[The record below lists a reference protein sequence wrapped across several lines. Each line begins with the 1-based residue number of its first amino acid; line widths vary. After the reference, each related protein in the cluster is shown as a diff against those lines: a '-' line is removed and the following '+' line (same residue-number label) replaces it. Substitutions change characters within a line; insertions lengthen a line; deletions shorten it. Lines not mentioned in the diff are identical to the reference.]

1 MPKRNDI
8 KKILIL
14 GAGPIV
20 IGQAC
25 EFDYSG
31 VQACKALKEEGY
43 SVVLVNSNVATIM
56 TDPEMADATYIEP
69 INHTVVEKII
79 KIEKPDAILPTMGG
93 QTALNCALDLDRLGI
108 LKKHKVEMIG
118 ASKEAIDL
126 AEDRFLFKKAMEEIN
141 LDSAK
146 SFIVKNIEDAL
157 EKQKNLQT
165 HRHFGPNFGKC
176 VEAKPKRKIKN
187 EFTKLQY

>member
-1 MPKRNDI
+1 
-8 KKILIL
+8 
-14 GAGPIV
+14 
-20 IGQAC
+20 
-25 EFDYSG
+25 
-31 VQACKALKEEGY
+31 
-43 SVVLVNSNVATIM
+43 M

-118 ASKEAIDL
+118 ASKKAIDL

-157 EKQKNLQT
+157 KTKKNWISCNYKT
-165 HRHFGPNFGKC
+165 IFHSWR
-176 VEAKPKRKIKN
+176 KRWWYC
-187 EFTKLQY
+187 L